1 MLNKEWPAEDYAIGS
16 YVQATIVDDF
26 LPRLIFNPNDKVLDV
41 GCGDGGYTKKIL
53 RQVPQGSVLGIDPS
67 QNMLHLAQE
76 VRNEYPN
83 FSLKQEDILDIQYSN
98 QFDKVV
104 SFWCLQ
110 WVVDIKKAF
119 ANINSA
125 LKPGGKIFAI
135 FPSGNDPFINGYY
148 ALKKMD
154 KFSSLK
160 NFKPPMDYSR
170 LDNLEMQLNT
180 IPYKNIKL
188 ELHTASIVLP
198 SLDIFRRFV
207 NGIAFYQGQVS
218 DEELIQI
225 NENLVTWYQN
235 ECQKNWK
242 GELRFNLSLYL
253 VSGEK

>member
-26 LPRLIFNPNDKVLDV
+26 LPRLILNSNDTVLDV
-41 GCGDGGYTKKIL
+41 GCGDGGYTRKIL
-53 RQVPQGSVLGIDPS
+53 KQVPQGSVLGIDPS
-67 QNMLHLAQE
+67 QNMLHVAQD
-76 VRNEYPN
+76 VHSEYPN
-83 FSLKQEDILDIQYSN
+83 FSVKREDILDIHYSN
-98 QFDKVV
+98 QFDKIV

-110 WVVDIKKAF
+110 WVGDIKKAF
-119 ANINSA
+119 TNILNA
-125 LKPGGKIFAI
+125 LKPGGKIFTI

-154 KFSSLK
+154 QFPCLK
-160 NFKPPMDYSR
+160 NFKPPMDYSK

-180 IPYKNIKL
+180 IPYKDIQV
-188 ELHTASIVLP
+188 ELHTKTIVLP

-207 NGIAFYQGQVS
+207 NGISFYQGQVS
-218 DEELIQI
+218 DEELSQI
-225 NENLVTWYQN
+225 NDALVTWYQK
-235 ECQKNWK
+235 ECQKHWQ